1 MNEDRTVKIIKM
13 LLHGDE
19 NEKKVTARLYPKIA
33 DALSNSGLYLI
44 GRFLE
49 DHEVRENGCLVLPV
63 ICKGVD
69 LNLEITVKK
78 K

>member
-1 MNEDRTVKIIKM
+1 MSEDRMVKVIKM

-33 DALSNSGLYLI
+33 DALSGSGLYLI

-49 DHEVRENGCLVLPV
+49 DTGVHENGCLVMPV
-63 ICKGVD
+63 IYKGVD

>member
-1 MNEDRTVKIIKM
+1 MNEDRTAMIIKM

-19 NEKKVTARLYPKIA
+19 NEKKLTARLYPKIA
-33 DALSNSGLYLI
+33 SALSGSGLYLI

-49 DHEVRENGCLVLPV
+49 DTGIKENGCLVMP
-63 ICKGVD
+63 IIYKGVD